1 MPLISMHELL
11 GRALRGGYAV
21 GYFEAWDL
29 ASLEAVLE
37 AAEAAQ
43 SPVILGFG
51 GVMMDQA
58 WLDDGAIERLG
69 ALGRATAE
77 AARVPVSFLLNE
89 VFTLAQISRGL
100 HAGFNNVML
109 MTAAHP
115 YADNVRLTQQVVALA
130 SQAGAGAEAELGHLP
145 ESGAEA
151 GADGGSSVTDPDQAA
166 DFVRQT
172 GVTAL
177 AVSIGNVHGLSSGQA
192 TIDFER
198 LRAIGRLTKT
208 PLVIHGGTG
217 YPDDA
222 VGPAIAAGV
231 AKFNVGKILK
241 QRYWAGLQAALAAT
255 APDADPHLVIGSRKP
270 GDIVLAGKQLMK
282 AEVMRRMHVYGS
294 TGQAGD

>member
-1 MPLISMHELL
+1 MPLIAMPELL

-89 VFTLAQISRGL
+89 VFTLDQIGRGL
-100 HAGFNNVML
+100 RAGFNTVML

-115 YADNVRLTQQVVALA
+115 FDENLRLTRQVVDLA
-130 SQAGAGAEAELGHLP
+130 GPAGAAVEAELGHLP
-145 ESGAEA
+145 EAGAEA
-151 GADGGSSVTDPDQAA
+151 EASSAASVTDPDQAA
-166 DFVRQT
+166 EFVRQT

-198 LRAIGRLTKT
+198 LRAIGTLTRT

-217 YPDDA
+217 YPDQA
-222 VGPAIAAGV
+222 VGPAIEAGV

-241 QRYWAGLQAALAAT
+241 QRFWAGLQTALAAT
-255 APDADPHLVIGSRKP
+255 PADADPHVVIGSRKP
-270 GDIVLAGKQLMK
+270 GDVVLAGKQLMQ
-282 AEVMRRMHVYGS
+282 AEVTRRMHVYRS
-294 TGQAGD
+294 AGRARD